1 MIDYLKNSDWP
12 ALVSWLSN
20 FDLLHIQGSFL
31 TIDPN
36 RTKNE
41 DSFKMILCLLFAELY
56 KGLQSMLKS
65 DDTIEDKEFKLSL
78 RKIEHLMRLL
88 YANYMLYIADDQQV
102 EVGNDLRL
110 FLHVV
115 YEIDTSIRFIKD
127 CLFREKEHFS

>member
-1 MIDYLKNSDWP
+1 
-12 ALVSWLSN
+12 
-20 FDLLHIQGSFL
+20 
-31 TIDPN
+31 
-36 RTKNE
+36 
-41 DSFKMILCLLFAELY
+41 
-56 KGLQSMLKS
+56 MLKS
-65 DDTIEDKEFKLSL
+65 DDTIEDKEFKISL

-127 CLFREKEHFS
+127 CLYREKEHFT

>member
-88 YANYMLYIADDQQV
+88 YANYMLYIADDQ
-102 EVGNDLRL
+102 
-110 FLHVV
+110 
-115 YEIDTSIRFIKD
+115 
-127 CLFREKEHFS
+127 